1 MNRLPPDEKPEP
13 FLSPADA
20 NEGSSGPPRR
30 KRSRRRKSSRPQ
42 SSEGHITEPSDD
54 FDDDDEDDLTL
65 PTYGMRLDKL
75 TKIEDATERPAKTAK
90 PQTLKPE
97 VHPRRPAE
105 PPAERRVAR
114 IRTDAQRP
122 PRARSQREDRPQE
135 EDRPQAQKPTTQRV
149 PPEKLPAAGPP
160 RERPIREKS
169 AEDRPP
175 RERTARERPA
185 REEPVRA
192 EQPREE
198 RPRDAQPRE
207 RRTRERP
214 TRERSPRDA
223 SREANRDTASPQR
236 APREST
242 ASERPSREPVAT
254 ERPRAAKS
262 ADKSAHSPK
271 FAALG
276 VSDFM
281 LDALAAA
288 GYEEPTPVQEGFI
301 PRALTG
307 ADVMG
312 QAQTGTGKTA
322 AFAIPILEMLQPHRR
337 GAPPQALAMVPT
349 RELAVQVRDEIEKLS
364 LGRNVS
370 IVAVYGGK
378 PIRQQVELLNRGAA
392 MIVGTPGRV
401 LDLMSR
407 GALSFNELR
416 VVVLDE
422 ADRMLDIGFRPDIE
436 KILKRCPASRQT
448 LLLSATLAPPVKRL
462 AERYMR
468 EPEVLDFS
476 PTNVSVETIEQFY
489 FTVDPE
495 KKFDLLVKLLE
506 RENPKQVIIFC
517 RTKRGTEKIHMRLSR
532 RFQDVDT
539 IHGDLQQ
546 SARDRVMKAFR
557 EGRVHWL
564 VATDVVGRG
573 IDVSG
578 ISHIINYD
586 IPAFCDDYVHRVGR
600 TGRMGREGVAYTFVS
615 PEEGG
620 ELTRIE
626 IRINR
631 LLKRDEIPGFQAF
644 GDPRPA
650 DGVPLGDGSGGMDD
664 DLVES
669 KPATKPVFGKNVK
682 RVRRAL

>member
-1 MNRLPPDEKPEP
+1 MAENQLLAENSAAAENLP
-13 FLSPADA
+13 
-20 NEGSSGPPRR
+20 
-30 KRSRRRKSSRPQ
+30 
-42 SSEGHITEPSDD
+42 
-54 FDDDDEDDLTL
+54 
-65 PTYGMRLDKL
+65 
-75 TKIEDATERPAKTAK
+75 
-90 PQTLKPE
+90 
-97 VHPRRPAE
+97 
-105 PPAERRVAR
+105 VA
-114 IRTDAQRP
+114 
-122 PRARSQREDRPQE
+122 
-135 EDRPQAQKPTTQRV
+135 
-149 PPEKLPAAGPP
+149 EKLPRERAP
-160 RERPIREKS
+160 RERAPRS
-169 AEDRPP
+169 AAP
-175 RERTARERPA
+175 RERAPRSAAPRERSARERPR
-185 REEPVRA
+185 REEP
-192 EQPREE
+192 EE
-198 RPRDAQPRE
+198 EVPLPA
-207 RRTRERP
+207 
-214 TRERSPRDA
+214 
-223 SREANRDTASPQR
+223 
-236 APREST
+236 APRGELVH
-242 ASERPSREPVAT
+242 SE
-254 ERPRAAKS
+254 
-262 ADKSAHSPK
+262 K

-276 VSDFM
+276 LSSIM

-288 GYEEPTPVQEGFI
+288 SYQEPTPVQAGFI
-301 PRALTG
+301 PRALMG
-307 ADVMG
+307 IDVMG

-337 GAPPQALAMVPT
+337 GGSPQALALVPT
-349 RELAVQVRDEIEKLS
+349 RELAVQVRDECEKLS

-378 PIRQQVELLNRGAA
+378 PIRNQIEQVHRGASF
-392 MIVGTPGRV
+392 IVGTPGRV

-407 GALSFNELR
+407 GALVWNELR

-436 KILKRCPASRQT
+436 KILRRCPQARQT

-476 PTNVSVETIEQFY
+476 PKNLAVETIEQFY

-495 KKFDLLVKLLE
+495 RKFDLLVKLLE
-506 RENPKQVIIFC
+506 RENPAQAIIFC
-517 RTKRGTEKIHMRLSR
+517 RTKRGTDKICTRLSR
-532 RFQDVDT
+532 RFQHVDT

-546 SARDRVMKAFR
+546 SSRDRVMKAFR
-557 EGRVHWL
+557 EGKIHWL

-578 ISHIINYD
+578 ISHIINFD

-631 LLKRDEIPGFQAF
+631 LLTRDEIPGFQAF
-644 GDPRPA
+644 DDPRRA
-650 DGVPLGDGSGGMDD
+650 DAFVPGDGPGNIDD
-664 DLVES
+664 DLVEPP
-669 KPATKPVFGKNVK
+669 KPLPVFGKPVR